1 MIEQLKDFLENKE
14 KMRNLRLGIATVL
27 ALGLG
32 ILYFG
37 FFEQL
42 SLELIFALEVGALG
56 IIAYISYMILWWE
69 IGEYGYEIECEDNE
83 YIKDVSDNINQ
94 EIIKINEDFA
104 LIYIDN
110 YNEKHQHIANITLTN
125 NKINNLERKI
135 RKYKFKKK
143 DYSKLE
149 YKKEFLQENPLFNYK
164 YKPIEYDNLISISG
178 KSKSKKYQNAE
189 FGYNPKIDGIYWA
202 SLFNLFKM
210 VGLGLNAVVPFIIKD
225 WKALITFYAILIIS
239 LSVMSLKRYFKI
251 RLKTSTRFLDN
262 LRNQHRLL
270 LDINKNNDLSHD
282 NKIDDI
288 EVVEEVETLESEN
301 MGESYE
307 PS

>member
-1 MIEQLKDFLENKE
+1 MIEQIKDFLENKE

-69 IGEYGYEIECEDNE
+69 IGEYGYEIECEDNQ
-83 YIKDVSDNINQ
+83 YIKDVSDSINE
-94 EIIKINEDFA
+94 EIIKVNEDNA
-104 LIYIDN
+104 SAYIDN
-110 YNEKHQHIANITLTN
+110 YNEKHQRIANITLTN
-125 NKINNLERKI
+125 NRINNLDRKI

-149 YKKEFLQENPLFNYK
+149 YKRTFLQENPLFNYK

-178 KSKSKKYQNAE
+178 KSKSKKYQNTE
-189 FGYNPKIDGIYWA
+189 LGYNPKTDGIYWA

-210 VGLGLNAVVPFIIKD
+210 AGLGLNAVVPFIIHD
-225 WKALITFYAILIIS
+225 LKALLTFYVILIVS

-251 RLKTSTRFLDN
+251 RLKTATRFLDN

-270 LDINKNNDLSHD
+270 VDINKTSILTPD
-282 NKIDDI
+282 NTKDNI
-288 EVVEEVETLESEN
+288 EVDNDVKVVENEN
-301 MGESYE
+301 KEE
-307 PS
+307 IE